1 MAIVV
6 TLCALPL
13 GPFRQLTVPVEN
25 DTGSVPQAFSSP
37 PPKGDLENTR
47 GDPDKEKTGNGCT
60 QRWHWWPRCWAPG
73 QLDGLSPGKVGKD
86 RSGQG
91 AGGAFEEGGALVE
104 PYMKPLP
111 AWTRMGKGIDPCP
124 CVDKLKERASAQIL
138 YRYRSLLQPGKFG
151 GTICSGDMWDQA
163 SCNSPTPCLRQPQC
177 GQDFQCKETG
187 RCLKRYLVCN
197 GHSDCLDGSDEDGCE
212 DTRAPED
219 DCSQYDP
226 IPGSE
231 RAALG
236 YNILTQREAQS
247 VYDARYYG
255 GQCETVYNGEW
266 RELRYDPAC
275 ERLYY
280 GDDEKYFRKPYNFL
294 KYHFEALADSGMTS
308 EMYDDAN
315 DLLSKVKNDKFQSN
329 GITIGIGPTKGSFSA
344 YVGVSWSGESSFL
357 NKLSKYNEK
366 RYGFMRIFTKVQ
378 TAHFKMRRH
387 KIMLDEG
394 MLQSLMELPEQYD
407 YGMYSKFIDDY
418 GTHYITSG
426 SMGGTYEYILVLDKA
441 KMESLGV
448 TSEDTKKCLG
458 GALGFEYG
466 DNQKI
471 EGRLSG
477 EFCKNA
483 GPGEE
488 AKNAMGLEDIIVRV
502 RGGSAGGSGGLTQNS
517 STVTYRSWGRS
528 LKYNPVVID
537 FEVQP
542 IHEVLQHTDL
552 GPLETKRRN
561 LRRAL
566 DRYLMEFNACRCGPC
581 FNNGVPILEGTS
593 CRCQCGQGRQGP
605 ACEQMEKEGAKADGR
620 WSCWSSWSACR
631 AGTQERRRECNNPA
645 PQNGG
650 AWCPGLRVQTQ
661 AC

>member
-1 MAIVV
+1 MIAVALFLLSLVSCQPGV
-6 TLCALPL
+6 TARDKVNQRVSRAAMTPAAVSC
-13 GPFRQLTVPVEN
+13 QLSDWSKWTDCFPC
-25 DTGSVPQAFSSP
+25 Q
-37 PPKGDLENTR
+37 
-47 GDPDKEKTGNGCT
+47 
-60 QRWHWWPRCWAPG
+60 
-73 QLDGLSPGKVGKD
+73 D
-86 RSGQG
+86 R
-91 AGGAFEEGGALVE
+91 
-104 PYMKPLP
+104 K
-111 AWTRMGKGIDPCP
+111 
-124 CVDKLKERASAQIL
+124 
-138 YRYRSLLQPGKFG
+138 YRYRSLLQPDKFG
-151 GTICSGDMWDQA
+151 GAICSGDMWDQA

-187 RCLKRYLVCN
+187 RCLKHYLVCN
-197 GHSDCLDGSDEDGCE
+197 GHSDCLDGSDEDDCE
-212 DTRAPED
+212 DIRAPED

-266 RELRYDPAC
+266 RELRYDPVC

-315 DLLSKVKNDKFQSN
+315 DLLSKVKNDRFQSN
-329 GITIGIGPTKGSFSA
+329 GITIGIGPTKGPFSVN
-344 YVGVSWSGESSFL
+344 VGVAWSDESSFL

-366 RYGFMRIFTKVQ
+366 RFSFMRIFTKVQ

-394 MLQSLMELPEQYD
+394 MLQSLMELPEQYE
-407 YGMYSKFIDDY
+407 YSMYSKFIEDY

-426 SMGGTYEYILVLDKA
+426 SMGGTYEYILVLDRA

-458 GALGFEYG
+458 GALGFEFG
-466 DNQKI
+466 DNKKI

-477 EFCKNA
+477 EFCKNS
-483 GPGEE
+483 GPGKMGEE
-488 AKNAMGLEDIIVRV
+488 AKNAMGVEDVIVRV
-502 RGGSAGGSGGLTQNS
+502 RGGSSGVAEGLTQNS
-517 STVTYRSWGRS
+517 STNAYRSWGRS

-542 IHEVLQHTDL
+542 IHEVLLHTDL
-552 GPLETKRRN
+552 GSLETKRWN

-566 DRYLMEFNACRCGPC
+566 DQYLIEFNPCRCGPC

-605 ACEQMEKEGAKADGR
+605 ACERMEKEGAKGDGR

-631 AGTQERRRECNNPA
+631 AGTQERKRECNNPA

-650 AWCPGLRVQTQ
+650 AWCPGQRVQTQ